1 MTPLNLTEN
10 PPRSPQVELRGLCM
24 FPRMIDIARAK
35 LPGGQVGEYQIGR
48 GMSGFIFA
56 KLGVSA
62 PDFVKLVKE
71 SETDEEVANA
81 LLKKGDYSVLSARLR
96 RVTVAEIPEEM
107 RADFEGYY
115 GTTLPRDMKFFDVLD
130 ADDAKLQTNRQA

>member
-1 MTPLNLTEN
+1 ML
-10 PPRSPQVELRGLCM
+10 
-24 FPRMIDIARAK
+24 PRMIDIARAK

-56 KLGVSA
+56 KLGVSV

-71 SETDEEVANA
+71 SETDEDIANA
-81 LLKKGDYSVLSARLR
+81 LLKSDYSALSARLR
-96 RVTVAEIPEEM
+96 RVTVAEIPAEM

-115 GTTLPRDMKFFDVLD
+115 GTSLPRDMKFFDVLD
-130 ADDAKLQTNRQA
+130 ADDAKLKTKQQA